1 MFKKYSGFTIVELLI
16 VIVVIGIL
24 AAITIVAF
32 NGVSGRAQIATLK
45 SDLKNGSTQLGIYNT
60 ENGSYPSTASDLKK
74 SATTTLQYT
83 ASNNGYCLAASLTS
97 KPSVVYHIS
106 SAANT
111 IEEGSCPTV
120 ATNANCF
127 AFSAGS
133 ITDYYENEGNNPS
146 NPACPRDL
154 VIPAQINGTAVTS
167 IASYALYTIL
177 DGDFEAIQLTSLT
190 LPSSLTSIGEA
201 AFSNNLLTSLTIP
214 SSVTNIGSYAFAGN
228 SLTSVSVPTATTIGT
243 DAFDAGVTINTY

>member
-1 MFKKYSGFTIVELLI
+1 MLKKNSGFTIVELLI

-24 AAITIVAF
+24 AAITIVSF

-60 ENGSYPSTASDLKK
+60 ENGAYPSTGGDLKK
-74 SATTTLQYT
+74 SSTTSLQYT

-97 KPSVVYHIS
+97 KPAVVYHIS
-106 SAANT
+106 SATGT
-111 IEEGSCPTV
+111 IEEGSCPAV

-133 ITDYYENEGNNPS
+133 ITGYYENEGNNPS

-167 IASYALYTIL
+167 IANYALYTIL
-177 DGDFEAIQLTSLT
+177 DGDFEARQLTSLI
-190 LPSSLTSIGEA
+190 LPNSLTSIGEA
-201 AFSNNLLTSLTIP
+201 AFSNNMITALTIP
-214 SSVTNIGSYAFAGN
+214 SSVTTIGTYAFN
-228 SLTSVSVPTATTIGT
+228 NNPLTSVSVPSATTIGT
-243 DAFDAGVTINTY
+243 DAFDSGVTINTY